1 MSNNFDKKFK
11 CSIVKKKQVED
22 ILERLK
28 SVESVKYDYEIAQ
41 ILDVSKSTVS
51 YWRKKN
57 VLPIKHIVK
66 YTLPRS
72 FSLYWII
79 KGEGFKYQITPEI
92 LDFFKKHSWKELIN
106 FVDCCEVMDEYGVSL
121 DNMEL
126 AIELGSRIYF
136 AKKMKELLELYF
148 EVTKKIPPIEMFYYF
163 VFFKYELAS
172 YILFEGK

>member
-1 MSNNFDKKFK
+1 MEQFDKKFK

-66 YTLPRS
+66 YTLPGS

-79 KGEGFKYQITPEI
+79 NGEGFKYKITPEI
-92 LDFFKKHSWKELIN
+92 LDFFKKHSIKELIN
-106 FVDCCEVMDEYGVSL
+106 LLEIYDVMDNYGLNLYDL
-121 DNMEL
+121 DL
-126 AIELGSRIYF
+126 VIERGKRIYL
-136 AKKMKELLELYF
+136 AKRILL
-148 EVTKKIPPIEMFYYF
+148 
-163 VFFKYELAS
+163 S
-172 YILFEGK
+172 YILFGCK